1 MPLIASIPHAG
12 TWLPPGYGARLA
24 SEVMRALP
32 MTDWHMDA
40 LFDFLPALGVSV
52 IAAEASRFVIDL
64 NRPPAGEKL
73 YPGRYETGLVA
84 LRSFDDEAIFAEPP
98 AADEIAWACR
108 EIYEP
113 YHRELDALLARRRLD
128 GKVILLDLHSVTPE
142 ANRISGPLDADI
154 FLGDRDGKSCASWLT
169 DAVAASYEKAG
180 FRLRRNDPYKG
191 GWITERGGRL
201 AGVEALQIEMNW
213 AVYLDPARPAEG
225 LHSQRFDAARENLQ
239 TLFTELAPLL
249 SARLRQS
256 TDAPATAR
264 GDSPRPDLRGSDMR

>member
-1 MPLIASIPHAG
+1 
-12 TWLPPGYGARLA
+12 
-24 SEVMRALP
+24 
-32 MTDWHMDA
+32 
-40 LFDFLPALGVSV
+40 
-52 IAAEASRFVIDL
+52 
-64 NRPPAGEKL
+64 PPAGEKL

-84 LRSFDDEAIFAEPP
+84 LRSFDGEEIFSEPP
-98 AADEIAWACR
+98 SARDIAWARR

-113 YHRELDALLARRRLD
+113 YHRELDALLARHAEEGRT
-128 GKVILLDLHSVTPE
+128 ILLDLHSVTPE

-169 DAVAASYEKAG
+169 DTVAERYRKAG
-180 FRLRRNDPYKG
+180 FRVRRNDPYKG

-225 LHSQRFDAARENLQ
+225 LHSERFDAARETLQ
-239 TLFTELAPLL
+239 TVFTELAPLL

-256 TDAPATAR
+256 AGA
-264 GDSPRPDLRGSDMR
+264 